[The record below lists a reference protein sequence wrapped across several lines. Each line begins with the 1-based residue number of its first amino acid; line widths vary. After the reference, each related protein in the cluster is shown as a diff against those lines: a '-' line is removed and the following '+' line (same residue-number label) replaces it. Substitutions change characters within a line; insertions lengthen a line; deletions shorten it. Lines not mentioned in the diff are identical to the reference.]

1 MRLTVPKTEG
11 NAVLWFQPVAE
22 TSVPSKLGKQSSVSR
37 GAGFSLKPE
46 EEHLRAQAG

>member
-1 MRLTVPKTEG
+1 MRLTVCQTEG
-11 NAVLWFQPVAE
+11 SIVLRFQPVASE
-22 TSVPSKLGKQSSVSR
+22 LGKQGPVTQ